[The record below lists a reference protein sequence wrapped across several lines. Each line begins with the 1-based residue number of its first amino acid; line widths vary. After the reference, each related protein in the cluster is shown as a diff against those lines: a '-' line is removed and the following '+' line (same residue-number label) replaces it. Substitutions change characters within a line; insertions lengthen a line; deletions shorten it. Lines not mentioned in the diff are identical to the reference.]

1 MSVICLC
8 YNQASYVQEAL
19 NSILNQVYG
28 NVELIIVDDASTDN
42 STSEIRSWL
51 SSKSK
56 AIQFIPLNKNVGNC
70 SAFNIGFRKSSGKYI
85 IDLAADDVLLP
96 HRIAE
101 GVKTLEARG
110 PEWVMEFS
118 DGWIINE
125 DGDRLRTHYIR
136 NKTGELIEAVP
147 QGDVYAEVLARYFIC
162 VPSMFMRRSILE
174 ELGGYDESLAYEDF
188 DFWVRAA
195 RIGKFAYNPKILVE
209 KRKLNT
215 GWSAQQY
222 RPGSKQLETTY
233 RVCLKAQQLNR
244 NKREIKALGRRL
256 GYELRQAIRHG
267 HPALAYKFWV
277 LKREVWPRPIDW
289 LYRLL
294 IKRASS

>member
-1 MSVICLC
+1 
-8 YNQASYVQEAL
+8 
-19 NSILNQVYG
+19 
-28 NVELIIVDDASTDN
+28 
-42 STSEIRSWL
+42 
-51 SSKSK
+51 
-56 AIQFIPLNKNVGNC
+56 
-70 SAFNIGFRKSSGKYI
+70 
-85 IDLAADDVLLP
+85 
-96 HRIAE
+96 
-101 GVKTLEARG
+101 
-110 PEWVMEFS
+110 
-118 DGWIINE
+118 
-125 DGDRLRTHYIR
+125 
-136 NKTGELIEAVP
+136 
-147 QGDVYAEVLARYFIC
+147 
-162 VPSMFMRRSILE
+162 MFMRRSILE